1 MNIKEIIEK
10 VKEQN
15 NVYKGPSQVALFL
28 DKEQNLCF
36 ALIVN
41 VRNLY
46 IVNVYNEFLNILGY
60 FHLSFFNEKVSYL
73 DVIYTYHHLRGLG
86 IGKQMSNLMD
96 YILKSKDSN
105 FVYGS
110 YMPQQLSD
118 DKRNDIYCSQE
129 ELENRAANFYTSTG
143 FHFITAENLKTCI
156 EQFPELNDQNL
167 KAIINLEIE
176 EKIVYK
182 RVDKTKDCKYKDYG
196 DVLIHED
203 VLKLKKEKVE
213 NIIKKSI

>member
-1 MNIKEIIEK
+1 MNINETIEK
-10 VKEQN
+10 VKKQN

-28 DKEQNLCF
+28 DKEQHLCF

-41 VRNLY
+41 VRNIS
-46 IVNVYNEFLNILGY
+46 IVNVYDEFLNSLGY

-73 DVIYTYHHLRGLG
+73 DVIYTFHHMRSLG

-96 YILKSKDSN
+96 YILKNKGSS

-110 YMPQQLSD
+110 YLPQQLSD
-118 DKRNDIYCSQE
+118 DKRNNIYCSQE
-129 ELENRAANFYTSTG
+129 ELESRATNFYNSTG
-143 FHFITAENLKTCI
+143 FHYITAENLKKCI

-176 EKIVYK
+176 EQIVYK
-182 RVDKTKDCKYKDYG
+182 KVDKTKDCKYKNYG
-196 DVLIHED
+196 DILIHEE
-203 VLKLKKEKVE
+203 VLKLKDKTIE